1 MTTLSLNSSLKTP
14 DSFKTEDLLT
24 ALTGTGAAL
33 LLMAFLANLVIA
45 SF

>member
-1 MTTLSLNSSLKTP
+1 MTTLSLSRNRTE

-24 ALTGTGAAL
+24 AITGTGAAL
-33 LLMAFLANLVIA
+33 LLMAFLTNLVIA

>member
-1 MTTLSLNSSLKTP
+1 MTTLSLNSTRNQN
-14 DSFKTEDLLT
+14 SFRTEDLLT
-24 ALTGTGAAL
+24 AITGTGAAL

>member
-1 MTTLSLNSSLKTP
+1 MTTLSLNSSRNENR
-14 DSFKTEDLLT
+14 FQAEDWLT
-24 ALTGTGAAL
+24 ALTGTTAAL